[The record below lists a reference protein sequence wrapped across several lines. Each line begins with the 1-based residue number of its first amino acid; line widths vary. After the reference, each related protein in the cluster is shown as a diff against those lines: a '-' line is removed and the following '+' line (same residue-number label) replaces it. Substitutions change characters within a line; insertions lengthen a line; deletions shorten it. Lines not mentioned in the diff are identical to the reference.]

1 MVFALAW
8 IVKRRQFFFFLVRR
22 DRLLFFFSRLHL
34 CPGPHVSMAIQLM
47 YYSCTPAP
55 INICIPF
62 FFSANAGTKKKKG
75 RGRSNCCTT
84 TPLLSLSLS
93 LQTGGERK
101 RDVCGCWRISD
112 SKSVAKGKKEG
123 REEKK
128 PFLAD

>member
-34 CPGPHVSMAIQLM
+34 CLGPHVSMAIQLM

-75 RGRSNCCTT
+75 VAGRIAV
-84 TPLLSLSLS
+84 PPHLFSLSLS
-93 LQTGGERK
+93 LFANRGGEETR
-101 RDVCGCWRISD
+101 RLWM
-112 SKSVAKGKKEG
+112 
-123 REEKK
+123 
-128 PFLAD
+128 LAYF